1 MIGWSFNMD
10 IRDEIIHGNA
20 VCDMVSKIRRYWAE
34 KYMVPD
40 SNLLCVEKFKKAERW
55 RNAHEDDIDE
65 KDLFLEMMYVLE
77 KDCSMASAFQND
89 LENYKKKDLRIVWV
103 DRKPILLDFSSDSN
117 SKVSPKEITQYN
129 RSIKYIE

>member
-20 VCDMVSKIRRYWAE
+20 VHNIVFKIYKYWNE
-34 KYMVPD
+34 KYNTN
-40 SNLLCVEKFKKAERW
+40 SSECIIEKTIKADKW
-55 RNAHEDDIDE
+55 IISHNDDIDE
-65 KDLFLEMMYVLE
+65 KDLFEEMIYILEE
-77 KDCSMASAFQND
+77 NCSMTSAFQND
-89 LENYKKKDLRIVWV
+89 LENYKKEDLRIVWV